1 MGRALLRVVIERK
14 VVRLQQ
20 RLHVREAA
28 IDDSTCM
35 GIRDKNGGLLC
46 ERAGSSSCGRVGCP
60 HAAAFVEELRGGT
73 ATSVDTQENRCVA
86 VDSSVV
92 GGGSLVVNQSV
103 VLFSFLSLARS
114 HRYWT
119 AEAANSSPLVTRI
132 GRTAASFAP
141 HTT

>member
-1 MGRALLRVVIERK
+1 
-14 VVRLQQ
+14 
-20 RLHVREAA
+20 
-28 IDDSTCM
+28 M

-103 VLFSFLSLARS
+103 VLFTIMSLARS
-114 HRYWT
+114 HHFWT
-119 AEAANSSPLVTRI
+119 VKASKQPPLVAMK
-132 GRTAASFAP
+132 GSVKKVAMKGWVK
-141 HTT
+141 